1 VTEAF
6 TLLRPWWLL
15 ALPLLALLAWRAAH
29 RAAPLGDWVRAVE
42 PHLMAA
48 LQARGAVRPGRRSG
62 QALLVLA
69 AALLTLGLAG
79 PALERRDVAGF
90 RNLDAA
96 IIALDLSRSVTEG
109 GRLGEARAL
118 AQALAEAAGTK
129 AVALIVYAGD
139 AYLVATPTT
148 DRDSLNT
155 ILFALDGATVPDRGS
170 HPARALAL
178 ARRTLAEGAVVTGD
192 VVLVSD
198 GGGLDEASSRETTA
212 REAAALRDEGHRLHT
227 VLVTDPALPPEAPR
241 PDGAGLAR
249 LAALGGGAA
258 GSLDAPGPVLAAF
271 SETIAHHLAEGGYAV
286 LAWQDL
292 GRWLAGLALL
302 PVLLLFRRS
311 A

>member
-1 VTEAF
+1 MTEAF

-29 RAAPLGDWVRAVE
+29 RAAPLGDWVKVVE

-48 LQARGAVRPGRRSG
+48 LQARGAVRPGRRSSQG
-62 QALLVLA
+62 LLVAA

-79 PALERRDVAGF
+79 PAVERRDVAGF

-96 IIALDLSRSVTEG
+96 IIALDLSRSVAEG

-118 AQALAEAAGTK
+118 AQAVAEAAGTK
-129 AVALIVYAGD
+129 AVAVIAYAGD

-148 DRDSLNT
+148 DRDALST

-198 GGGLDEASSRETTA
+198 GGGLDETAS
-212 REAAALRDEGHRLHT
+212 REAAALREEGHRLHT

-241 PDGAGLAR
+241 PDGTGLTR

-258 GSLDAPGPVLAAF
+258 GSLDAPGPVLAAI
-271 SETIAHHLAEGGYAV
+271 SETVARHLAEGGYAV
-286 LAWQDL
+286 LAWRDL

>member
-1 VTEAF
+1 MTEAV

-15 ALPLLALLAWRAAH
+15 ALPVLGLLAWRAAH
-29 RAAPLGDWVRAVE
+29 RSAPLGDWVRAVE

-48 LQARGAVRPGRRSG
+48 LAARGAVRPGRRGG
-62 QALLVLA
+62 QVLLVLA
-69 AALLTLGLAG
+69 GALLALGLAG

-90 RNLDAA
+90 RNLDGT
-96 IIALDLSRSVTEG
+96 ILCLDLSRSVAEG
-109 GRLGEARAL
+109 GRLGEMRVL
-118 AQALAEAAGTK
+118 AQALAEAAGTRS
-129 AVALIVYAGD
+129 VALVAYAGD
-139 AYLVATPTT
+139 AYLAATPTT
-148 DRDSLNT
+148 DRDSLGT

-198 GGGLDEASSRETTA
+198 GGGLDDAA
-212 REAAALRDEGHRLHT
+212 MREAAALAADGHRVHT

-241 PDGAGLAR
+241 PDGAGMAR
-249 LAALGGGAA
+249 LATTGGGSA
-258 GSLDAPGPVLAAF
+258 GSLDAPAPVLAAI
-271 SETIAHHLAEGGYAV
+271 SETVARHLAEGGYAV
-286 LAWQDL
+286 LAWRDL

-302 PVLLLFRRS
+302 PVLMLFRRS

>member
-69 AALLTLGLAG
+69 
-79 PALERRDVAGF
+79 AGF

>member
-1 VTEAF
+1 MTEAV

-15 ALPLLALLAWRAAH
+15 ALPVLGLLAWRAAH
-29 RAAPLGDWVRAVE
+29 RSAPLGDWVRAVE

-48 LQARGAVRPGRRSG
+48 LAARGAVRPGRRVG
-62 QALLVLA
+62 QVLLVSAGALLA
-69 AALLTLGLAG
+69 LGLAG

-90 RNLDAA
+90 RNLDAT
-96 IIALDLSRSVTEG
+96 ILCLDLSRSVAEG
-109 GRLGEARAL
+109 GRLGEMRVL
-118 AQALAEAAGTK
+118 AQALAEAAGTRS
-129 AVALIVYAGD
+129 VALVAYAGD
-139 AYLVATPTT
+139 AYLAATPTT
-148 DRDSLNT
+148 DRESLGT

-198 GGGLDEASSRETTA
+198 GGGLDEAATREV
-212 REAAALRDEGHRLHT
+212 AALAADGHRLHT

-241 PDGAGLAR
+241 PDGAGMAR
-249 LAALGGGAA
+249 LATLGGGSA
-258 GSLDAPGPVLAAF
+258 GSLDAPAPVLAAI
-271 SETIAHHLAEGGYAV
+271 SETVARHLAEGGYAV
-286 LAWQDL
+286 LAWRDL

>member
-1 VTEAF
+1 MTEAF

-15 ALPLLALLAWRAAH
+15 ALPLLGLLAWRAAH
-29 RAAPLGDWVRAVE
+29 RSAPLGDWAKAVD

-48 LQARGAVRPGRRSG
+48 LAARGAVRPGRRVG
-62 QALLVLA
+62 QGLLVLA
-69 AALLTLGLAG
+69 AALVAIGLAG
-79 PALERRDVAGF
+79 PARERREMAGF
-90 RNLDAA
+90 RNLDAT
-96 IIALDLSRSVTEG
+96 IIALDLSRSVAEG

-118 AQALAEAAGTK
+118 AQGLAEAAGTK
-129 AVALIVYAGD
+129 AVAVIAYAGD

-148 DRDSLNT
+148 DRDSLST

-198 GGGLDEASSRETTA
+198 GGGLDDATS
-212 REAAALRDEGHRLHT
+212 REAAMLRDEGHRLHT
-227 VLVTDPALPPEAPR
+227 VLVPGGPALPPDAPR
-241 PDGAGLAR
+241 PDGTGLAR
-249 LAALGGGAA
+249 LASLAGGSA
-258 GSLDAPGPVLAAF
+258 GSLDAPAPVLAAV
-271 SETIAHHLAEGGYAV
+271 SETVARHLTEGGYTV

>member
-1 VTEAF
+1 MTEAF

-15 ALPLLALLAWRAAH
+15 ALPLLGLLAWRAAH
-29 RAAPLGDWVRAVE
+29 RSAPLGDWVRAVE

-48 LQARGAVRPGRRSG
+48 LAARGAVRPGRRVG
-62 QALLVLA
+62 QGLLVVA
-69 AALLTLGLAG
+69 SALVALGLAG
-79 PALERRDVAGF
+79 PARERRDVAGF
-90 RNLDAA
+90 RNLDATV
-96 IIALDLSRSVTEG
+96 IALDLSRSVAEG

-118 AQALAEAAGTK
+118 AQALAEAAGTR
-129 AVALIVYAGD
+129 AVAVIAYAGD

-148 DRDSLNT
+148 DRDSLST

-198 GGGLDEASSRETTA
+198 GGGLGAATS
-212 REAAALRDEGHRLHT
+212 REAAALREEGHRLHT
-227 VLVTDPALPPEAPR
+227 VLVPGPALPPEAPR
-241 PDGAGLAR
+241 PDSSGLSR
-249 LAALGGGAA
+249 LATLGGGSA
-258 GSLDAPGPVLAAF
+258 GSLDAPGPVLAAI
-271 SETIAHHLAEGGYAV
+271 SETVARHLADGGYTV

>member
-1 VTEAF
+1 MTEAF

-29 RAAPLGDWVRAVE
+29 RAAPLGDWVKAVE

-62 QALLVLA
+62 QGLLVLA
-69 AALLTLGLAG
+69 AALLALGLAG
-79 PALERRDVAGF
+79 PAVERRDVAGF

-96 IIALDLSRSVTEG
+96 IVALDLSRSVAEG

-118 AQALAEAAGTK
+118 AQGLAEAAGTK
-129 AVALIVYAGD
+129 AVALIAYAGD

-148 DRDSLNT
+148 DRDALST

-178 ARRTLAEGAVVTGD
+178 ARRTLAEGGVVTGD

-198 GGGLDEASSRETTA
+198 GGGLDETA
-212 REAAALRDEGHRLHT
+212 FREAAALREEGHRLHT
-227 VLVTDPALPPEAPR
+227 VLVTDPALPAEAPR
-241 PDGAGLAR
+241 PDGTRLTR

-258 GSLDAPGPVLAAF
+258 GSLDAPDPVLAVL
-271 SETIAHHLAEGGYAV
+271 SETVARHLADGGYTV

-311 A
+311 G

>member
-1 VTEAF
+1 MTEGL

-15 ALPLLALLAWRAAH
+15 ALPLLGLLAWRAAS

-48 LQARGAVRPGRRSG
+48 LAARGAVRPGRRGG
-62 QALLVLA
+62 QALLALA
-69 AALLTLGLAG
+69 GMLVALGLAG
-79 PALERRDVAGF
+79 PALERRDTAGF
-90 RNLDAA
+90 RNLDAT
-96 IIALDLSRSVTEG
+96 ILCLDLSRSVAEG

-118 AQALAEAAGTK
+118 AQGLAEAAGTR
-129 AVALIVYAGD
+129 AVAVVAYAGD
-139 AYLVATPTT
+139 AYLAATPTT
-148 DRDSLNT
+148 DRDSLAT

-198 GGGLDEASSRETTA
+198 GGGLDDAAA
-212 REAAALRDEGHRLHT
+212 REAAALAREGHRLHT
-227 VLVTDPALPPEAPR
+227 VLVPGPALPPEAPR

-249 LAALGGGAA
+249 LAASGGGTA
-258 GSLDAPGPVLAAF
+258 GSLDAPGPVLAAV
-271 SETIAHHLAEGGYAV
+271 SESVARHLADGGYAV

>member
-1 VTEAF
+1 MTEAV

-15 ALPLLALLAWRAAH
+15 ALPLLGLLAWRAAH
-29 RAAPLGDWVRAVE
+29 RSAPLGDWVRAVE

-48 LQARGAVRPGRRSG
+48 LAARGAVRPGRRGG
-62 QALLVLA
+62 QVLLVLA
-69 AALLTLGLAG
+69 GALLALGLAG

-90 RNLDAA
+90 RNLDAT
-96 IIALDLSRSVTEG
+96 ILCLDLSRSVAEG
-109 GRLGEARAL
+109 GRLGEMRVL
-118 AQALAEAAGTK
+118 AQALAEAAGTRS
-129 AVALIVYAGD
+129 VALVAYAGD
-139 AYLVATPTT
+139 AYLAATPTT
-148 DRDSLNT
+148 DRDSLGT

-198 GGGLDEASSRETTA
+198 GGGLDEAATREV
-212 REAAALRDEGHRLHT
+212 AALAADGHRLHT

-241 PDGAGLAR
+241 PDGAGMAR
-249 LAALGGGAA
+249 LATLGGGSA
-258 GSLDAPGPVLAAF
+258 GSLDAPAPVLAAI
-271 SETIAHHLAEGGYAV
+271 SETVARHLAEGGYAV
-286 LAWQDL
+286 LAWRDL

-302 PVLLLFRRS
+302 PVLMLFRRS

>member
-1 VTEAF
+1 MTEAF

-15 ALPLLALLAWRAAH
+15 ALPLLGLLAWRAAH
-29 RAAPLGDWVRAVE
+29 LSAPLGDWVKAVE

-48 LQARGAVRPGRRSG
+48 LQARGAVRPGRRVG
-62 QALLVLA
+62 QGLLVVA
-69 AALLTLGLAG
+69 AALVALGLAG
-79 PALERRDVAGF
+79 PARERRDVAGF
-90 RNLDAA
+90 RNLDAT
-96 IIALDLSRSVTEG
+96 IIALDVSRSVAEG

-118 AQALAEAAGTK
+118 AQGLAEAAGTK
-129 AVALIVYAGD
+129 AVAVVAYAGD

-148 DRDSLNT
+148 DRDSLST
-155 ILFALDGATVPDRGS
+155 ILFALDGTTVPDRGS

-178 ARRTLAEGAVVTGD
+178 ARRTLAEAAVVTGD

-198 GGGLDEASSRETTA
+198 GGGLDEATS
-212 REAAALRDEGHRLHT
+212 REAASLREEGHRLHT
-227 VLVTDPALPPEAPR
+227 VLVPDPALPPEAPR
-241 PDGAGLAR
+241 PDGSGLSR
-249 LAALGGGAA
+249 LATLGGGSA
-258 GSLDAPGPVLAAF
+258 GSLDAPGPVLAAI
-271 SETIAHHLAEGGYAV
+271 SETVAHHLTEGGYTV

>member
-1 VTEAF
+1 MTEAF

-15 ALPLLALLAWRAAH
+15 VLPLLALLAWRVAH
-29 RAAPLGDWVRAVE
+29 RAAPLGDWARAVE
-42 PHLMAA
+42 SHLMAA
-48 LQARGAVRPGRRSG
+48 LHARGAVRPGRRSG

-69 AALLTLGLAG
+69 AALLALGLAG
-79 PALERRDVAGF
+79 PARERRDVVGF

-96 IIALDLSRSVTEG
+96 IIALDLSRSVAEG

-118 AQALAEAAGTK
+118 AQGLAEAAGTK
-129 AVALIVYAGD
+129 AVALVAYAGD

-148 DRDSLNT
+148 DRDSVST
-155 ILFALDGATVPDRGS
+155 VLFALDGTTVPDRGS

-178 ARRTLAEGAVVTGD
+178 ARRTLAEGVVVTGD

-198 GGGLDEASSRETTA
+198 GGGLDEASSRE
-212 REAAALRDEGHRLHT
+212 AAALRAEGHRLHT
-227 VLVTDPALPPEAPR
+227 VLVTNPALPPEAPR

-249 LAALGGGAA
+249 LAALGGGAS
-258 GSLDAPGPVLAAF
+258 GSLDAPGPVLAAI
-271 SETIAHHLAEGGYAV
+271 SETVARHLAEGGYAV

-292 GRWLAGLALL
+292 GRVLAGLALL

>member
-1 VTEAF
+1 MTEAF

-15 ALPLLALLAWRAAH
+15 ALPLLGLLAWRAAH
-29 RAAPLGDWVRAVE
+29 RSAPLGDWAKAVE

-48 LQARGAVRPGRRSG
+48 LQARGAVRPGRRVG
-62 QALLVLA
+62 QGLLVGA

-79 PALERRDVAGF
+79 PARERRDVAGF
-90 RNLDAA
+90 RNLDAT
-96 IIALDLSRSVTEG
+96 IIALDLSRSVAEG

-118 AQALAEAAGTK
+118 AQGVAEAAGTK
-129 AVALIVYAGD
+129 AVAVIAYAGD

-148 DRDSLNT
+148 DRESLST

-178 ARRTLAEGAVVTGD
+178 ARRTLAEAAVVTGD
-192 VVLVSD
+192 VVLVTD
-198 GGGLDEASSRETTA
+198 GGGLDDATSREASS
-212 REAAALRDEGHRLHT
+212 LRDEGHRLHT
-227 VLVTDPALPPEAPR
+227 VLVPDPALPPEAPR
-241 PDGAGLAR
+241 PDGSGLSR
-249 LAALGGGAA
+249 LATLGGGSA
-258 GSLDAPGPVLAAF
+258 GSLDAPGPVLAAI
-271 SETIAHHLAEGGYAV
+271 SETVARHLTEGGYTV